1 MNLEK
6 LQQEWDKDTHIDHTQ
21 LDMEALKTSNLHH
34 KYLDLLMFYRAK
46 ISKLDRDYL
55 TMKGIRSKYFSGQF
69 TKAELEEYG
78 WEQYQYKAPLKAEL
92 ERLLETDEVMLSI
105 KDKALHYTLCFE
117 YVEEVMKSIRSR
129 SYDIKTAVEWK
140 KFQAGM

>member
-1 MNLEK
+1 MNLDK
-6 LQQEWDKDTHIDHTQ
+6 LQNEWGQDSQIDHTM
-21 LDMEALKTSNLHH
+21 LDMESLRTSTLHH
-34 KYLDLLMFYRAK
+34 KYLDLLMFYRTR

-55 TMKGIRSKYFSGQF
+55 QMKGVRSRYFSGQF
-69 TKAELEEYG
+69 TKEELEKYG
-78 WEQYQYKAPLKAEL
+78 WDQYQYKAPLKTEL
-92 ERLLETDEVMLSI
+92 ERLLETDEVMLVI
-105 KDKALHYTLCFE
+105 KDKSLHYTLCFE

>member
-1 MNLEK
+1 MNLDK
-6 LQQEWDKDTHIDHTQ
+6 LQDEWGKDSIIDHTK

-34 KYLDLLMFYRAK
+34 KYLDLLMFYRAR
-46 ISKLDRDYL
+46 ISKLERDFL
-55 TMKGIRSKYFSGQF
+55 HMKGVRSRYFNGQC
-69 TKAELEEYG
+69 TKEELDEYG
-78 WEQYQYKAPLKAEL
+78 WEQYQYKAPLKTEL
-92 ERLLETDEVMLSI
+92 ERLLETDSIMLTI
-105 KDKALHYTLCFE
+105 KDKSLHYTLCFE